1 MHKIMKRILAAL
13 CAAAIC
19 GALVTLSAANQ
30 DQQTAEEMI
39 HDVPEHAGEQYAYIA
54 DRSVYFYDVGEGYR
68 WAYHAIDYL
77 ATLNV
82 ARGTDQYLFEP
93 ERSITRADFA
103 LLLYRAYD
111 MTGYA
116 SGQYFADVKPEDYY
130 ADAVLATR
138 NLGIAKGEDG
148 YFYPKKSLTR
158 QDAAVMLERT
168 LEAAGIQLTQ
178 GSLAGYSDAASVKFY
193 AQEAVGKLTQAGIIG
208 GASGKVR
215 PTDTI
220 SRAEMAVMLYRALVI
235 EQQDGAWQYVDHPE
249 RVDLCIGD
257 KIYSGATIANY
268 DAAKTYGGLMAYTSF
283 EQTEDGHAITLG
295 DTCDMNQQIQY
306 ENGVLTVDGQEV
318 EQAEDCI
325 GVRVEPYSQLKE
337 IVSTEKE
344 YAGGRASYDEAG
356 RVNIIYYN
364 K

>member
-1 MHKIMKRILAAL
+1 MQKIMKRILAAL

-30 DQQTAEEMI
+30 EQQTAAEI
-39 HDVPEHAGEQYAYIA
+39 SDLPNHAGEQYAYIA
-54 DRSVYFYDVGEGYR
+54 DRSVYFYDVDELYQ
-68 WAYHAIDYL
+68 WAYNAIDYL

-93 ERSITRADFA
+93 ERSIIRADFA

-116 SGQYFADVKPEDYY
+116 SGQYFADVKPKDYY

-158 QDAAVMLERT
+158 QDAMVMLERT

-178 GSLAGYSDAASVKFY
+178 GTLTGYSDAANVKFY
-193 AQEAVGKLTQAGIIG
+193 AQEAVGKLTQAGIVNG
-208 GASGKVR
+208 SSGKIR

-220 SRAEMAVMLYRALVI
+220 SRAEMAVMLYRALTI
-235 EQQDGAWQYVDHPE
+235 EQQDGVWHYADHPE
-249 RVDLCIGD
+249 RVNLCIGD

-268 DAAKTYGGLMAYTSF
+268 DATRTYSGLIAYTSF
-283 EQTEDGHAITLG
+283 EQTDDGHTITLG
-295 DTCDMNQQIQY
+295 DVYAMNQQIQY
-306 ENGVLTVDGQEV
+306 EDGILTVDGEKV
-318 EQAEDCI
+318 ELSEACI
-325 GVRVEPYSQLKE
+325 GVRVEPYSQLQE
-337 IVSTEKE
+337 IVGTDQT
-344 YAGGRASYDEAG
+344 YAGGRVSYDEDGLA
-356 RVNIIYYN
+356 NIVYYTT
-364 K
+364 